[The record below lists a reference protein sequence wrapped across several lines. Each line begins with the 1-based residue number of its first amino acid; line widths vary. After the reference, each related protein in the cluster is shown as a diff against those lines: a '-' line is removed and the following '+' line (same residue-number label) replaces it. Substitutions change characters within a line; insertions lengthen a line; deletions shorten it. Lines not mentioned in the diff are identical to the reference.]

1 MAPNPAY
8 RQTLPGQNYPH
19 HRSIRTKSTC
29 LGHNEAYVPW
39 TWTNDRQCGR
49 RGAATRRSAAN
60 GSSSPR
66 PLPPRTLRV
75 AASSPPS
82 PTLAALR
89 LQRFSTSAAALGGR
103 ERRLRT
109 VGDRRL
115 QATGERR
122 LRAAGERHLPA
133 AGERRRGAADEGGGL
148 IWWRRRVDLEETSY
162 PPIGAKRV
170 TGDGW
175 KGCADERERADMR
188 GPRPPFA
195 FPAPH
200 AQLAGVPTVS
210 TCCGF
215 YASAAR

>member
-1 MAPNPAY
+1 MDTTKHTYLGRTTAGVVDEEP
-8 RQTLPGQNYPH
+8 LPGDPPPTDRVPRALFPH
-19 HRSIRTKSTC
+19 
-29 LGHNEAYVPW
+29 E
-39 TWTNDRQCGR
+39 
-49 RGAATRRSAAN
+49 RSA
-60 GSSSPR
+60 SP
-66 PLPPRTLRV
+66 
-75 AASSPPS
+75 
-82 PTLAALR
+82 LAALR
-89 LQRFSTSAAALGGR
+89 PL
-103 ERRLRT
+103 RLRPFDSSASPHPPPRLRARGT
-109 VGDRRL
+109 RATASNRRRPATSSDR
-115 QATGERR
+115 
-122 LRAAGERHLPA
+122 RAAGERHLPA

-162 PPIGAKRV
+162 PPVGAKRV